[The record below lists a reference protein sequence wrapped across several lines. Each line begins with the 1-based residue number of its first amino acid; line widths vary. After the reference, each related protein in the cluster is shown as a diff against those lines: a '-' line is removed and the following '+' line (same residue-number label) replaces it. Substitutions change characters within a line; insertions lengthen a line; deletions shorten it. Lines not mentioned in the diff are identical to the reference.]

1 MEISTG
7 LGRPIL
13 FSEEH
18 SVTKVFVIG
27 FLDIRILGYPNRD
40 STIYGDLYG
49 IREALTILR
58 GTLRYKGILL

>member
-1 MEISTG
+1 MG

-40 STIYGDLYG
+40 STIYG
-49 IREALTILR
+49 IREAHTILR